1 MEYLLKNAVLVNEG
15 RCVKGEMWIKDGKIE
30 GIRRVEEEGEGLF
43 SDGSRRAVGDSL
55 ADAELSGRKVLPGE
69 AFPEGGTRPLQTGW
83 YSLQDGFAMGKEYES
98 AGCQVMDLKGA
109 CVLPGIIDDQVHFRQ
124 PGLTHKGD
132 IASESLA
139 ALKGGVTS
147 FMDMPNTKPQTLTQ
161 DLLAQKYR
169 MGAEDSHVNYSFYM
183 GCSEDNL
190 DEVLKTDPRDVCGIK
205 LFLGSSTGN
214 MLVEDPAYL
223 EALFANAPTIVAA
236 HCEEESIIRQNT
248 ADFKARYG
256 DAAPFSIHPLVRS
269 AEACCQSSSKA
280 AALARKHGA
289 KLHIL
294 HLSTAKELE
303 LLGDDGIS
311 GEICVHYLW
320 FSDQDYGKYGW
331 RMKCNPAIKTFAD
344 REALRRAVKSG
355 KLVVATDHA
364 PHTYE
369 EKQKP
374 YFECPSG
381 SPWVG
386 HSLPMMLELVHQG
399 IFSLTE
405 VVEAMCHRPARL
417 FQIAGRGFLRP
428 GYAADLAIVD
438 PEQAWQVDKQ
448 NIDYKCGWSALEGQV
463 LHGKVLSTFV
473 NGNLVYDRGEVLMPG
488 YRGERLLFER

>member
-1 MEYLLKNAVLVNEG
+1 MNYLLKNAVLVNEG
-15 RCVKGEMWIKDGKIE
+15 RCRKGEIRIKDGKIE
-30 GIRRVEEEGEGLF
+30 SVCWEKAAGE
-43 SDGSRRAVGDSL
+43 DGSVDIGKDCAAGRGA
-55 ADAELSGRKVLPGE
+55 AEDAERASDVVAGIGSMAQKETFPGPYQE
-69 AFPEGGTRPLQTGW
+69 I
-83 YSLQDGFAMGKEYES
+83 
-98 AGCQVMDLKGA
+98 DLKGA

-190 DEVLKTDPRDVCGIK
+190 NEVLKTDPRDVCGIK

-269 AEACCQSSSKA
+269 AEACYQSSSKA

-331 RMKCNPAIKTFAD
+331 RMKCNPAIKTAED

>member
-1 MEYLLKNAVLVNEG
+1 MKNAVLVNEG

-190 DEVLKTDPRDVCGIK
+190 NEVLKTDPRDVCGIK

-269 AEACCQSSSKA
+269 AEACYQSSSKA

-331 RMKCNPAIKTFAD
+331 RMKCNPAIKTAED

>member
-1 MEYLLKNAVLVNEG
+1 MKNAVLVNEG

-55 ADAELSGRKVLPGE
+55 ADAELSGRKVLPRE

-269 AEACCQSSSKA
+269 AEACYQSSSKA

-405 VVEAMCHRPARL
+405 VVEAMCHRPAHL

>member
-269 AEACCQSSSKA
+269 AEACYQSSSKA

-386 HSLPMMLELVHQG
+386 HSLPMMLELVRQG
-399 IFSLTE
+399 VFSLTD
-405 VVEAMCHRPARL
+405 VVESMCHRPARL

>member
-1 MEYLLKNAVLVNEG
+1 MNYLLKNAVLVNEG
-15 RCVKGEMWIKDGKIE
+15 RCRKGEIRIKDGKIE
-30 GIRRVEEEGEGLF
+30 SVCWEKAAGE
-43 SDGSRRAVGDSL
+43 DGSVAIGKDCAAGRGA
-55 ADAELSGRKVLPGE
+55 AEDAERASDVVAGIGSMAQKETFPGPYQE
-69 AFPEGGTRPLQTGW
+69 I
-83 YSLQDGFAMGKEYES
+83 
-98 AGCQVMDLKGA
+98 DLKGA

-190 DEVLKTDPRDVCGIK
+190 NEVLKTDPRDVCGIK

-269 AEACCQSSSKA
+269 AEACYQSSSKA

-331 RMKCNPAIKTFAD
+331 RMKCNPAIKTAED

>member
-1 MEYLLKNAVLVNEG
+1 MKNAVLVNEG

-269 AEACCQSSSKA
+269 AEACYQSSSKA

-386 HSLPMMLELVHQG
+386 HSLPMMLELVRQG
-399 IFSLTE
+399 VFSLTD
-405 VVEAMCHRPARL
+405 VVESMCHRPARL

>member
-1 MEYLLKNAVLVNEG
+1 MKNAVLVNEG

-223 EALFANAPTIVAA
+223 EALFANAPTIVVA

-256 DAAPFSIHPLVRS
+256 DVAPFSIHPLVRS
-269 AEACCQSSSKA
+269 AEACYQSSSKA

>member
-1 MEYLLKNAVLVNEG
+1 MNYLLKNAVLVNEG
-15 RCVKGEMWIKDGKIE
+15 RCRKGEIRIKDGKIE
-30 GIRRVEEEGEGLF
+30 SVCWEKAAGE
-43 SDGSRRAVGDSL
+43 DGSVDIGKDCAAGRGA
-55 ADAELSGRKVLPGE
+55 AEDAERASDVVAGIGSMAQKETFPGPYQE
-69 AFPEGGTRPLQTGW
+69 I
-83 YSLQDGFAMGKEYES
+83 
-98 AGCQVMDLKGA
+98 DLKGA

-269 AEACCQSSSKA
+269 AEACYQSSSKA

>member
-1 MEYLLKNAVLVNEG
+1 MKNAVLVNEG

-269 AEACCQSSSKA
+269 AEACYQSSSKA

-417 FQIAGRGFLRP
+417 FQIAGRGFLRR

>member
-1 MEYLLKNAVLVNEG
+1 MKNAVLVNEG

-236 HCEEESIIRQNT
+236 HCEEEGIIRQNT

-269 AEACCQSSSKA
+269 AEACYQSSSKA

-386 HSLPMMLELVHQG
+386 HSLPMMLELVRQG
-399 IFSLTE
+399 VFSLTD
-405 VVEAMCHRPARL
+405 VVESMCHRPARL